1 MKDVP
6 RTKERVAKQLP
17 CLFVLC
23 NVDLVLFKSA
33 VHCVVHHLWQ
43 RQTSQFAFESNG
55 RGIKSNAQIQLL
67 LMWHKTENTA
77 TSTKWKQNFV
87 LAQDLIVFLFPPPPI
102 PDMWANYESCTALR
116 FCTPA
121 WSSSRELGLDMGEI
135 LLSSVSC
142 LIKKI
147 PPPMEIKTF
156 QWSSLII

>member
-1 MKDVP
+1 MKDLP
-6 RTKERVAKQLP
+6 RTKERVAKQEELP

-23 NVDLVLFKSA
+23 NVDLDLFQST

-77 TSTKWKQNFV
+77 TSAKWKQNVV
-87 LAQDLIVFLFPPPPI
+87 LAQDLIVFLSPPPPSI

-121 WSSSRELGLDMGEI
+121 WSSSCELTGPWYGRDV
-135 LLSSVSC
+135 LLSSLSC
-142 LIKKI
+142 LIN
-147 PPPMEIKTF
+147 P
-156 QWSSLII
+156 WR